1 MGDRARVGRGK
12 RMREW
17 VRTVASAWACA
28 GLCLALAATSVA
40 RAQSADVRESRL
52 YVPGVYGQVH
62 VYVAEPANRG
72 TRRQTPLVLFHENPV
87 SGLEFTILMRQLG
100 AHRRVLAPDT
110 PGYGMSDPTPGP
122 LSIEAY
128 AEALM
133 VSLRNAGIRRG
144 TKFDVFGFHTGA
156 LLAAEFAARYPK
168 DVRRLVLAGIP
179 YRTGEDRAQHLASL
193 DRNEKPTDLDKWF
206 AVIWKSTVLQ
216 NPELDPN
223 RTVRRAVETLLPM
236 NRRWYAYDAVYRY
249 DIEGRFPQITQPTLV
264 LLMHESLLEPTTRA
278 LPLLRHATAIDMP
291 EADAHAFDTHPELV
305 AQTMT
310 AFLDR

>member
-1 MGDRARVGRGK
+1 VNMVRAPARA
-12 RMREW
+12 W
-17 VRTVASAWACA
+17 SWAWACGWA
-28 GLCLALAATSVA
+28 GAACLALVAISPA
-40 RAQSADVRESRL
+40 RAQSPEVNLSRA

-62 VYVAEPANRG
+62 LYVAEPANPA
-72 TRRQTPLVLFHENPV
+72 TRRRTPLVLFHEGPV

-100 AHRRVLAPDT
+100 ADRRVLAPDT
-110 PGYGMSDPTPGP
+110 PGYGMSDPPPGP
-122 LSIEAY
+122 LSIEGY

-133 VSLRNAGIRRG
+133 VSLRTAGIPRG

-179 YRTGEDRAQHLASL
+179 YRTGDDRAEHLASL
-193 DRNEKPTDLDKWF
+193 DRDEKPIDLDRWF
-206 AVIWKSTVLQ
+206 AVIWKSTVLD

-236 NRRWYAYDAVYRY
+236 NHRWYGFDAVYRY
-249 DIEGRFPQITQPTLV
+249 DIEGRFPLITQPTLV

-278 LPLLRHATAIDMP
+278 LPLLRHAPAIDMP
-291 EADAHAFDTHPELV
+291 EADAHAFDTHPDRV
-305 AQTMT
+305 AKTMT